1 MQNRLLIRSLL
12 LLLITTCLVLALQ
25 STETARANKLIS
37 SQQISRDKRLIFK
50 KKPGFFRTLFSVVF
64 EQWNDTKHTFRNVS
78 RLINDNFAPESA
90 PVMQTTTA
98 SSDPNA
104 TTTEAPFKLTR
115 TEFNKLLNR
124 NLRGLIRL
132 TNIELQDALKV
143 SEQNYAAF
151 KRNASLEISKFL

>member
-1 MQNRLLIRSLL
+1 
-12 LLLITTCLVLALQ
+12 
-25 STETARANKLIS
+25 
-37 SQQISRDKRLIFK
+37 
-50 KKPGFFRTLFSVVF
+50 
-64 EQWNDTKHTFRNVS
+64 
-78 RLINDNFAPESA
+78 
-90 PVMQTTTA
+90 MQTTTA

-143 SEQNYAAF
+143 CSF
-151 KRNASLEISKFL
+151 S